1 MINEYNP
8 RINPYLEFVY
18 KRNYGIVDS
27 YLFEQDTALTG
38 NAPQAQVQN
47 NALTGNAP
55 QAQVQKKGILGSFAS
70 GFKKSYDAS
79 SVFSPEEIQMYEK
92 MKSKIDPFVEKAVDF
107 AKVTGKF
114 WSALKIPFP
123 LAVAVVTGVLM
134 GGFGTVPMVVLV
146 YAVQKKV
153 VNAVEWLIGLKGHE
167 KKHESLNFSDYY
179 HRRVLEEG
187 LYDTIASG
195 AGMVGGSLGN
205 VAGNV
210 SKYGG
215 LALRKTKSVASSMIS
230 SAKNM
235 FSGIW
240 NVLSSDPKSAA
251 IGALK
256 LSIVVAVAVASGGVA
271 ATAYKML
278 TSPEGWSNISNIAAG
293 MGAASA
299 EELSKTIADASHQ
312 MAAGHAHS
320 GIPDTIHVNSGIPD
334 TIHVNSGFPD
344 TIHVNSGF
352 PDTIHVGAGH
362 GAAHAADAAHAAG
375 HGHDIA
381 HHAAHMG
388 THAVA
393 DAAAHVAKKDRHL
406 SGPTNVLRGIVL
418 GSA

>member
-1 MINEYNP
+1 MLKNMRKEYNA

-18 KRNYGIVDS
+18 KRNYGVVDS
-27 YLFEQDTALTG
+27 YLFEQDAVLTG
-38 NAPQAQVQN
+38 NPQQ
-47 NALTGNAP
+47 GNLQ
-55 QAQVQKKGILGSFAS
+55 QAGVQKQGVLGSFAS

-79 SVFSPEEIQMYEK
+79 KDFTPEEIQMYER
-92 MKSKIDPFVEKAVDF
+92 MKSKIDPFVEKAKEF
-107 AKVTGKF
+107 AEVTGKF
-114 WSALKIPFP
+114 WNALKIPLP
-123 LAVAVVTGVLM
+123 LAVAIVTAVLM

-153 VNAVEWLIGLKGHE
+153 ANAMEWLIGLKAHGE
-167 KKHESLNFSDYY
+167 KHESLNFSDYY

-195 AGMVGGSLGN
+195 AGMVGGALGS

-210 SKYGG
+210 SKYGR
-215 LALRKTKSVASSMIS
+215 LAVRKTSSALSSMAS

-240 NVLSSDPKSAA
+240 NVLRSDPKSAA

-256 LSIVVAVAVASGGVA
+256 LSLVVAVAVASGGVA

-299 EELSKTIADASHQ
+299 EEITKTIADASHQ
-312 MAAGHAHS
+312 MGAH
-320 GIPDTIHVNSGIPD
+320 
-334 TIHVNSGFPD
+334 
-344 TIHVNSGF
+344 
-352 PDTIHVGAGH
+352 
-362 GAAHAADAAHAAG
+362 HAADAAHGAG
-375 HGHDIA
+375 HAVHHAADAAHHATDAAHHAHSAA

-388 THAVA
+388 AHAAA
-393 DAAAHVAKKDRHL
+393 DAAAHAAKKDPRL
-406 SGPTNVLRGIVL
+406 SGPTNVVRGLVL
-418 GSA
+418 GLG

>member
-27 YLFEQDTALTG
+27 YLFEQDT
-38 NAPQAQVQN
+38 
-47 NALTGNAP
+47 ALTGNAP

-114 WSALKIPFP
+114 WSALKIPLP
-123 LAVAVVTGVLM
+123 LAVAVVAGVLM

-153 VNAVEWLIGLKGHE
+153 ANAVEWLIGLKGHE

-195 AGMVGGSLGN
+195 AGMVGGALGN

-230 SAKNM
+230 SAKNI

-312 MAAGHAHS
+312 MAAGHGAAHAA
-320 GIPDTIHVNSGIPD
+320 DAAH
-334 TIHVNSGFPD
+334 
-344 TIHVNSGF
+344 
-352 PDTIHVGAGH
+352 GAAH
-362 GAAHAADAAHAAG
+362 GAAHAAHAADAAHGAAHGAAHAAG

-406 SGPTNVLRGIVL
+406 SGPTNVLRGLVL
-418 GSA
+418 GSG

>member
-1 MINEYNP
+1 MRKEYNA

-18 KRNYGIVDS
+18 KRNYGVVDS
-27 YLFEQDTALTG
+27 YLFEQDTVLTG
-38 NAPQAQVQN
+38 NPQQ
-47 NALTGNAP
+47 GNP
-55 QAQVQKKGILGSFAS
+55 QQAGVQKQGILGSFTS
-70 GFKKSYDAS
+70 GFKKSYNAS
-79 SVFSPEEIQMYEK
+79 KYFTPEEIQMYER
-92 MKSKIDPFVEKAVDF
+92 MKATIDPYVEKAVKF
-107 AKVTGKF
+107 IEVTSKF
-114 WSALKIPFP
+114 WKASEIPLP
-123 LAVAVVTGVLM
+123 LAVAVATAVFM
-134 GGFGTVPMVVLV
+134 GGFGTVPMVVFV
-146 YAVQKKV
+146 YAVQTKV
-153 VNAVEWLIGLKGHE
+153 AHAMEWLLGLKDHG

-195 AGMVGGSLGN
+195 AGMVGRGLGS

-215 LALRKTKSVASSMIS
+215 LAARKTLSGLSAIVS
-230 SAKNM
+230 SAKDI

-251 IGALK
+251 IGSLK

-278 TSPEGWSNISNIAAG
+278 TSPEGWSTISNIAAG

-299 EELSKTIADASHQ
+299 EEITKTIADASHQ
-312 MAAGHAHS
+312 MGAGHAH
-320 GIPDTIHVNSGIPD
+320 SGIPD

-362 GAAHAADAAHAAG
+362 GAAHAADAAHGAG
-375 HGHDIA
+375 HAA
-381 HHAAHMG
+381 HHAHS
-388 THAVA
+388 
-393 DAAAHVAKKDRHL
+393 AAHHATHMAADYAAHAAKKDPRL
-406 SGPTNVLRGIVL
+406 SGPTNVVRGLVL
-418 GSA
+418 GSG